1 MPGFFSNTLAVLRR
15 EIYRV
20 ARQPMY
26 WLLTVILPIVAFAFF
41 AVLLYKG
48 VARDIPIAVVDQDN
62 STLSRKVTQMIDA
75 TPTAWVAYGVQG
87 MEEAERL
94 MLQGKV
100 MGIVLIPDFFEKN
113 ILNNSQTHLE
123 SYLTGTNIT
132 VNGLLAKDLQTTVTT
147 FTAGIQL
154 QLLMKQGLTEKQAM
168 AQLMPVRFD
177 KHVLFNPHINY
188 GYYLSPSFMP
198 MMLLIFTIMATIFVI
213 GTELKN
219 GTAREWYD
227 TAGGSVFAAY
237 AGKILPI
244 TVIMFLMSELMLL
257 VIFKVVGVPLNG
269 SLTVITIS
277 NLLFILSYQSL
288 GAMIVTVLS
297 NLRLS
302 LSIGGGY
309 SVLAFTFSG
318 LTFPI
323 MAMSKPMQW
332 FCCIFPFT
340 FYTDIMVDQAL
351 RGAPAIYSLP
361 DMGIIALLIYSTL
374 YSLAYG
380 TQVLRNVP
388 IGVIDMSNTSTSRQL
403 INTFNAGP
411 NVYVAYEP
419 GDMDEAKH
427 LFYDREIYGV
437 VYIPSDY
444 EEKLLGGQQAVVSL
458 YVDASYF
465 LMYRQAFQEL
475 VSGIGTTGAMVEF
488 QRLIAKGANIP
499 QATATTQPVIYQ
511 SHNLF
516 NPYLGYGSFVMPA
529 IIMVIIQQTML
540 IGIGMI
546 GGTWSEF
553 GLYKK
558 LIPPGRRRMSTL
570 PVVAGKAFVYA
581 SIYAVTLFY
590 ILGLHYKLFH
600 FPTNGHTADIIAF
613 LIPYLLS
620 CIFLGIAVSTL
631 FQRREQSIML
641 LLWCSIPALM
651 LSGASVPREAMPEWL
666 YRFGQILPSSSGVEG
681 FIRLQSMGASFS
693 DVLHEVRILWI
704 LTIVYGGFAAVG
716 IHLRLKQAAGK

>member
-15 EIYRV
+15 EIHRV

-113 ILNNSQTHLE
+113 ILNNSQPHLE

-244 TVIMFLMSELMLL
+244 TAIMFLMSELMLL

-302 LSIGGGY
+302 PSIGGGY

-361 DMGIIALLIYSTL
+361 DMGIIALFI
-374 YSLAYG
+374 
-380 TQVLRNVP
+380 
-388 IGVIDMSNTSTSRQL
+388 
-403 INTFNAGP
+403 
-411 NVYVAYEP
+411 
-419 GDMDEAKH
+419 
-427 LFYDREIYGV
+427 
-437 VYIPSDY
+437 
-444 EEKLLGGQQAVVSL
+444 
-458 YVDASYF
+458 
-465 LMYRQAFQEL
+465 
-475 VSGIGTTGAMVEF
+475 
-488 QRLIAKGANIP
+488 
-499 QATATTQPVIYQ
+499 
-511 SHNLF
+511 
-516 NPYLGYGSFVMPA
+516 
-529 IIMVIIQQTML
+529 
-540 IGIGMI
+540 
-546 GGTWSEF
+546 
-553 GLYKK
+553 
-558 LIPPGRRRMSTL
+558 
-570 PVVAGKAFVYA
+570 
-581 SIYAVTLFY
+581 
-590 ILGLHYKLFH
+590 
-600 FPTNGHTADIIAF
+600 
-613 LIPYLLS
+613 
-620 CIFLGIAVSTL
+620 
-631 FQRREQSIML
+631 
-641 LLWCSIPALM
+641 
-651 LSGASVPREAMPEWL
+651 
-666 YRFGQILPSSSGVEG
+666 ILPLLCLP
-681 FIRLQSMGASFS
+681 RL
-693 DVLHEVRILWI
+693 R
-704 LTIVYGGFAAVG
+704 TICTNKKYWG
-716 IHLRLKQAAGK
+716 RL

>member
-1 MPGFFSNTLAVLRR
+1 MSRFTKQITS
-15 EIYRV
+15 
-20 ARQPMY
+20 Y
-26 WLLTVILPIVAFAFF
+26 WQQFRTVVRNEYGSIFTDAGVIL
-41 AVLLYKG
+41 VL
-48 VARDIPIAVVDQDN
+48 
-62 STLSRKVTQMIDA
+62 
-75 TPTAWVAYGVQG
+75 
-87 MEEAERL
+87 
-94 MLQGKV
+94 
-100 MGIVLIPDFFEKN
+100 VL
-113 ILNNSQTHLE
+113 
-123 SYLTGTNIT
+123 
-132 VNGLLAKDLQTTVTT
+132 
-147 FTAGIQL
+147 
-154 QLLMKQGLTEKQAM
+154 
-168 AQLMPVRFD
+168 
-177 KHVLFNPHINY
+177 
-188 GYYLSPSFMP
+188 
-198 MMLLIFTIMATIFVI
+198 
-213 GTELKN
+213 
-219 GTAREWYD
+219 
-227 TAGGSVFAAY
+227 
-237 AGKILPI
+237 
-244 TVIMFLMSELMLL
+244 
-257 VIFKVVGVPLNG
+257 
-269 SLTVITIS
+269 
-277 NLLFILSYQSL
+277 
-288 GAMIVTVLS
+288 
-297 NLRLS
+297 
-302 LSIGGGY
+302 
-309 SVLAFTFSG
+309 
-318 LTFPI
+318 
-323 MAMSKPMQW
+323 
-332 FCCIFPFT
+332 
-340 FYTDIMVDQAL
+340 
-351 RGAPAIYSLP
+351 
-361 DMGIIALLIYSTL
+361 ALLIYSTL

-620 CIFLGIAVSTL
+620 GHRRLDAVPATRTVDHAVTL
-631 FQRREQSIML
+631 VFDPGSDAQRSFRTPRSDARMALPVRPDSAEQQRGRRVH
-641 LLWCSIPALM
+641 PA
-651 LSGASVPREAMPEWL
+651 PK
-666 YRFGQILPSSSGVEG
+666 
-681 FIRLQSMGASFS
+681 
-693 DVLHEVRILWI
+693 
-704 LTIVYGGFAAVG
+704 YGGFVQRRVARGTYPVDS
-716 IHLRLKQAAGK
+716 HDSLRRIRCCRHTPSPQEGRR

>member
-1 MPGFFSNTLAVLRR
+1 MSRFTKQITS
-15 EIYRV
+15 
-20 ARQPMY
+20 Y
-26 WLLTVILPIVAFAFF
+26 WQQFRTVVRNEYGSIFTDAGVIL
-41 AVLLYKG
+41 VL
-48 VARDIPIAVVDQDN
+48 
-62 STLSRKVTQMIDA
+62 
-75 TPTAWVAYGVQG
+75 
-87 MEEAERL
+87 
-94 MLQGKV
+94 
-100 MGIVLIPDFFEKN
+100 VL
-113 ILNNSQTHLE
+113 
-123 SYLTGTNIT
+123 
-132 VNGLLAKDLQTTVTT
+132 
-147 FTAGIQL
+147 
-154 QLLMKQGLTEKQAM
+154 
-168 AQLMPVRFD
+168 
-177 KHVLFNPHINY
+177 
-188 GYYLSPSFMP
+188 
-198 MMLLIFTIMATIFVI
+198 
-213 GTELKN
+213 
-219 GTAREWYD
+219 
-227 TAGGSVFAAY
+227 
-237 AGKILPI
+237 
-244 TVIMFLMSELMLL
+244 
-257 VIFKVVGVPLNG
+257 
-269 SLTVITIS
+269 
-277 NLLFILSYQSL
+277 
-288 GAMIVTVLS
+288 
-297 NLRLS
+297 
-302 LSIGGGY
+302 
-309 SVLAFTFSG
+309 
-318 LTFPI
+318 
-323 MAMSKPMQW
+323 
-332 FCCIFPFT
+332 
-340 FYTDIMVDQAL
+340 
-351 RGAPAIYSLP
+351 
-361 DMGIIALLIYSTL
+361 ALLIYSTL

-516 NPYLGYGSFVMPA
+516 N
-529 IIMVIIQQTML
+529 
-540 IGIGMI
+540 
-546 GGTWSEF
+546 
-553 GLYKK
+553 
-558 LIPPGRRRMSTL
+558 
-570 PVVAGKAFVYA
+570 
-581 SIYAVTLFY
+581 AVTLFY

>member
-15 EIYRV
+15 EIHRV

-113 ILNNSQTHLE
+113 ILNNSQTHLK

-244 TVIMFLMSELMLL
+244 TVIMFLIQGGRRTAERQPDGHHHQQSALHPELPVPRCDDRHRVEQFAPVAFDRRRLL
-257 VIFKVVGVPLNG
+257 GTGLHVFGPYVPDYG
-269 SLTVITIS
+269 YEQTHAMV
-277 NLLFILSYQSL
+277 LLHLSVHILHRHH
-288 GAMIVTVLS
+288 G
-297 NLRLS
+297 R
-302 LSIGGGY
+302 
-309 SVLAFTFSG
+309 SG
-318 LTFPI
+318 P
-323 MAMSKPMQW
+323 ARCSG
-332 FCCIFPFT
+332 
-340 FYTDIMVDQAL
+340 DILVA
-351 RGAPAIYSLP
+351 RHGHHRPVHHSSAAVSAAPA
-361 DMGIIALLIYSTL
+361 
-374 YSLAYG
+374 
-380 TQVLRNVP
+380 
-388 IGVIDMSNTSTSRQL
+388 
-403 INTFNAGP
+403 
-411 NVYVAYEP
+411 
-419 GDMDEAKH
+419 H
-427 LFYDREIYGV
+427 
-437 VYIPSDY
+437 
-444 EEKLLGGQQAVVSL
+444 
-458 YVDASYF
+458 
-465 LMYRQAFQEL
+465 
-475 VSGIGTTGAMVEF
+475 
-488 QRLIAKGANIP
+488 
-499 QATATTQPVIYQ
+499 
-511 SHNLF
+511 H
-516 NPYLGYGSFVMPA
+516 
-529 IIMVIIQQTML
+529 
-540 IGIGMI
+540 
-546 GGTWSEF
+546 
-553 GLYKK
+553 
-558 LIPPGRRRMSTL
+558 
-570 PVVAGKAFVYA
+570 
-581 SIYAVTLFY
+581 
-590 ILGLHYKLFH
+590 
-600 FPTNGHTADIIAF
+600 
-613 LIPYLLS
+613 
-620 CIFLGIAVSTL
+620 
-631 FQRREQSIML
+631 
-641 LLWCSIPALM
+641 
-651 LSGASVPREAMPEWL
+651 
-666 YRFGQILPSSSGVEG
+666 
-681 FIRLQSMGASFS
+681 
-693 DVLHEVRILWI
+693 LHE
-704 LTIVYGGFAAVG
+704 
-716 IHLRLKQAAGK
+716 

>member
-361 DMGIIALLIYSTL
+361 DMGIIA
-374 YSLAYG
+374 
-380 TQVLRNVP
+380 
-388 IGVIDMSNTSTSRQL
+388 
-403 INTFNAGP
+403 
-411 NVYVAYEP
+411 
-419 GDMDEAKH
+419 
-427 LFYDREIYGV
+427 
-437 VYIPSDY
+437 
-444 EEKLLGGQQAVVSL
+444 
-458 YVDASYF
+458 
-465 LMYRQAFQEL
+465 
-475 VSGIGTTGAMVEF
+475 
-488 QRLIAKGANIP
+488 
-499 QATATTQPVIYQ
+499 
-511 SHNLF
+511 
-516 NPYLGYGSFVMPA
+516 
-529 IIMVIIQQTML
+529 
-540 IGIGMI
+540 
-546 GGTWSEF
+546 
-553 GLYKK
+553 
-558 LIPPGRRRMSTL
+558 
-570 PVVAGKAFVYA
+570 
-581 SIYAVTLFY
+581 
-590 ILGLHYKLFH
+590 
-600 FPTNGHTADIIAF
+600 F

>member
-1 MPGFFSNTLAVLRR
+1 MSRFTKQITS
-15 EIYRV
+15 
-20 ARQPMY
+20 Y
-26 WLLTVILPIVAFAFF
+26 WQQFRTVVRNEYGSIFTDAGVIL
-41 AVLLYKG
+41 VL
-48 VARDIPIAVVDQDN
+48 
-62 STLSRKVTQMIDA
+62 
-75 TPTAWVAYGVQG
+75 
-87 MEEAERL
+87 
-94 MLQGKV
+94 
-100 MGIVLIPDFFEKN
+100 VL
-113 ILNNSQTHLE
+113 
-123 SYLTGTNIT
+123 
-132 VNGLLAKDLQTTVTT
+132 
-147 FTAGIQL
+147 
-154 QLLMKQGLTEKQAM
+154 
-168 AQLMPVRFD
+168 
-177 KHVLFNPHINY
+177 
-188 GYYLSPSFMP
+188 
-198 MMLLIFTIMATIFVI
+198 
-213 GTELKN
+213 
-219 GTAREWYD
+219 
-227 TAGGSVFAAY
+227 
-237 AGKILPI
+237 
-244 TVIMFLMSELMLL
+244 
-257 VIFKVVGVPLNG
+257 
-269 SLTVITIS
+269 
-277 NLLFILSYQSL
+277 
-288 GAMIVTVLS
+288 
-297 NLRLS
+297 
-302 LSIGGGY
+302 
-309 SVLAFTFSG
+309 
-318 LTFPI
+318 
-323 MAMSKPMQW
+323 
-332 FCCIFPFT
+332 
-340 FYTDIMVDQAL
+340 
-351 RGAPAIYSLP
+351 
-361 DMGIIALLIYSTL
+361 ALLIYSTL

-620 CIFLGIAVSTL
+620 CIFLGIAVSPATRTVDHAVTL
-631 FQRREQSIML
+631 VFDPGSDAQRSFRTPRSDARMALPVRPDSAEQQRGRRVH
-641 LLWCSIPALM
+641 PA
-651 LSGASVPREAMPEWL
+651 PK
-666 YRFGQILPSSSGVEG
+666 
-681 FIRLQSMGASFS
+681 
-693 DVLHEVRILWI
+693 
-704 LTIVYGGFAAVG
+704 YGGFVQRRVARGTYPVDS
-716 IHLRLKQAAGK
+716 HDSLRRIRCCRHTPSPQEGRR

>member
-716 IHLRLKQAAGK
+716 IHLRLKKAAGK

>member
-15 EIYRV
+15 EIHRV

-113 ILNNSQTHLE
+113 ILNNSQTHLK

-257 VIFKVVGVPLNG
+257 HLQGGRRTAERQPDGHHHQQSALHPELPVPRCDDRHR
-269 SLTVITIS
+269 VEQFAPVAFDRRR
-277 NLLFILSYQSL
+277 LLGTGLHVFGPYVPDYGYEQTHAMVLLHLSVHILHRHH
-288 GAMIVTVLS
+288 G
-297 NLRLS
+297 R
-302 LSIGGGY
+302 
-309 SVLAFTFSG
+309 SG
-318 LTFPI
+318 P
-323 MAMSKPMQW
+323 ARCSG
-332 FCCIFPFT
+332 
-340 FYTDIMVDQAL
+340 DILVA
-351 RGAPAIYSLP
+351 RHGHHRPVHHSSAAVSAAPA
-361 DMGIIALLIYSTL
+361 
-374 YSLAYG
+374 
-380 TQVLRNVP
+380 
-388 IGVIDMSNTSTSRQL
+388 
-403 INTFNAGP
+403 
-411 NVYVAYEP
+411 
-419 GDMDEAKH
+419 H
-427 LFYDREIYGV
+427 
-437 VYIPSDY
+437 
-444 EEKLLGGQQAVVSL
+444 
-458 YVDASYF
+458 
-465 LMYRQAFQEL
+465 
-475 VSGIGTTGAMVEF
+475 
-488 QRLIAKGANIP
+488 
-499 QATATTQPVIYQ
+499 
-511 SHNLF
+511 H
-516 NPYLGYGSFVMPA
+516 
-529 IIMVIIQQTML
+529 
-540 IGIGMI
+540 
-546 GGTWSEF
+546 
-553 GLYKK
+553 
-558 LIPPGRRRMSTL
+558 
-570 PVVAGKAFVYA
+570 
-581 SIYAVTLFY
+581 
-590 ILGLHYKLFH
+590 
-600 FPTNGHTADIIAF
+600 
-613 LIPYLLS
+613 
-620 CIFLGIAVSTL
+620 
-631 FQRREQSIML
+631 
-641 LLWCSIPALM
+641 
-651 LSGASVPREAMPEWL
+651 
-666 YRFGQILPSSSGVEG
+666 
-681 FIRLQSMGASFS
+681 
-693 DVLHEVRILWI
+693 LHE
-704 LTIVYGGFAAVG
+704 
-716 IHLRLKQAAGK
+716 

>member
-15 EIYRV
+15 EIHRV

-113 ILNNSQTHLE
+113 ILNNSQTHLK

-227 TAGGSVFAAY
+227 TAGGSVFAA
-237 AGKILPI
+237 
-244 TVIMFLMSELMLL
+244 
-257 VIFKVVGVPLNG
+257 
-269 SLTVITIS
+269 
-277 NLLFILSYQSL
+277 
-288 GAMIVTVLS
+288 
-297 NLRLS
+297 
-302 LSIGGGY
+302 
-309 SVLAFTFSG
+309 
-318 LTFPI
+318 
-323 MAMSKPMQW
+323 
-332 FCCIFPFT
+332 
-340 FYTDIMVDQAL
+340 
-351 RGAPAIYSLP
+351 
-361 DMGIIALLIYSTL
+361 
-374 YSLAYG
+374 
-380 TQVLRNVP
+380 
-388 IGVIDMSNTSTSRQL
+388 
-403 INTFNAGP
+403 
-411 NVYVAYEP
+411 
-419 GDMDEAKH
+419 
-427 LFYDREIYGV
+427 
-437 VYIPSDY
+437 
-444 EEKLLGGQQAVVSL
+444 
-458 YVDASYF
+458 
-465 LMYRQAFQEL
+465 
-475 VSGIGTTGAMVEF
+475 
-488 QRLIAKGANIP
+488 
-499 QATATTQPVIYQ
+499 
-511 SHNLF
+511 
-516 NPYLGYGSFVMPA
+516 
-529 IIMVIIQQTML
+529 
-540 IGIGMI
+540 
-546 GGTWSEF
+546 
-553 GLYKK
+553 
-558 LIPPGRRRMSTL
+558 
-570 PVVAGKAFVYA
+570 
-581 SIYAVTLFY
+581 YAVTLFY

-716 IHLRLKQAAGK
+716 IHLRLKKAAGK

>member
-87 MEEAERL
+87 ME
-94 MLQGKV
+94 
-100 MGIVLIPDFFEKN
+100 
-113 ILNNSQTHLE
+113 
-123 SYLTGTNIT
+123 
-132 VNGLLAKDLQTTVTT
+132 
-147 FTAGIQL
+147 
-154 QLLMKQGLTEKQAM
+154 
-168 AQLMPVRFD
+168 
-177 KHVLFNPHINY
+177 
-188 GYYLSPSFMP
+188 
-198 MMLLIFTIMATIFVI
+198 
-213 GTELKN
+213 
-219 GTAREWYD
+219 
-227 TAGGSVFAAY
+227 
-237 AGKILPI
+237 
-244 TVIMFLMSELMLL
+244 
-257 VIFKVVGVPLNG
+257 
-269 SLTVITIS
+269 
-277 NLLFILSYQSL
+277 
-288 GAMIVTVLS
+288 
-297 NLRLS
+297 
-302 LSIGGGY
+302 
-309 SVLAFTFSG
+309 
-318 LTFPI
+318 
-323 MAMSKPMQW
+323 
-332 FCCIFPFT
+332 
-340 FYTDIMVDQAL
+340 
-351 RGAPAIYSLP
+351 
-361 DMGIIALLIYSTL
+361 
-374 YSLAYG
+374 
-380 TQVLRNVP
+380 
-388 IGVIDMSNTSTSRQL
+388 
-403 INTFNAGP
+403 
-411 NVYVAYEP
+411 
-419 GDMDEAKH
+419 EAKH

-666 YRFGQILPSSSGVEG
+666 YLFGQILPSSSGVEG
-681 FIRLQSMGASFS
+681 FIRIQSMGASFS

>member
-1 MPGFFSNTLAVLRR
+1 MSRFTKQITS
-15 EIYRV
+15 
-20 ARQPMY
+20 Y
-26 WLLTVILPIVAFAFF
+26 WQQFRTVVRNEYGSIFTDAGVIL
-41 AVLLYKG
+41 VL
-48 VARDIPIAVVDQDN
+48 
-62 STLSRKVTQMIDA
+62 
-75 TPTAWVAYGVQG
+75 
-87 MEEAERL
+87 
-94 MLQGKV
+94 
-100 MGIVLIPDFFEKN
+100 VL
-113 ILNNSQTHLE
+113 
-123 SYLTGTNIT
+123 
-132 VNGLLAKDLQTTVTT
+132 
-147 FTAGIQL
+147 
-154 QLLMKQGLTEKQAM
+154 
-168 AQLMPVRFD
+168 
-177 KHVLFNPHINY
+177 
-188 GYYLSPSFMP
+188 
-198 MMLLIFTIMATIFVI
+198 
-213 GTELKN
+213 
-219 GTAREWYD
+219 
-227 TAGGSVFAAY
+227 
-237 AGKILPI
+237 
-244 TVIMFLMSELMLL
+244 
-257 VIFKVVGVPLNG
+257 
-269 SLTVITIS
+269 
-277 NLLFILSYQSL
+277 
-288 GAMIVTVLS
+288 
-297 NLRLS
+297 
-302 LSIGGGY
+302 
-309 SVLAFTFSG
+309 
-318 LTFPI
+318 
-323 MAMSKPMQW
+323 
-332 FCCIFPFT
+332 
-340 FYTDIMVDQAL
+340 
-351 RGAPAIYSLP
+351 
-361 DMGIIALLIYSTL
+361 ALLIYSTL

-641 LLWCSIPALM
+641 VTLVFDPGSDAQRSFRTPRSDARMALPVRPDSAEQQRGRRVHPA
-651 LSGASVPREAMPEWL
+651 PK
-666 YRFGQILPSSSGVEG
+666 
-681 FIRLQSMGASFS
+681 
-693 DVLHEVRILWI
+693 
-704 LTIVYGGFAAVG
+704 YGGFVQRRVARGTYPVDS
-716 IHLRLKQAAGK
+716 HDSLRRIRCCRHTPSPQEGRR